1 MGALPLLHFNPVSFL
16 FSFAVF
22 AALLTILGAK
32 VWKPILKALDDRDE
46 AIRSDLD
53 QAKLDKEEAEK
64 LLAEQREA
72 MGQMRE
78 EAKKTREEAV
88 ALAEKH
94 KQELMSAAQKESE
107 LLIEKAR
114 VEMKNERERMYEDVK
129 SLAVEV
135 GVGLASKV
143 LSKEIDESAHQEA
156 VQESLAHLKAAYEK
170 AA

>member
-129 SLAVEV
+129 TLAVEV

-143 LSKEIDESAHQEA
+143 LSKEIDESTHQKV
-156 VQESLAHLKAAYEK
+156 VQESLDNLKAAYEK

>member
-129 SLAVEV
+129 TLAVEV

-143 LSKEIDESAHQEA
+143 LSKEIDGSIHQKA
-156 VQESLAHLKAAYEK
+156 VQDSLEH
-170 AA
+170 